1 MMRKST
7 LFIILIFL
15 IQALFSCVPSNR
27 ILNYKIEEA
36 KLDRVI
42 DGDTISVIIGDKKER
57 VRMLEI
63 NCEESVKEM
72 GKKVTSK
79 GIAASAFTKQLLKDV
94 DIVYLTKDKSN
105 KDQYGRLLR
114 LVWLEKPTDIY
125 NKEELRNKCVNAILL
140 LKGYAKVVKFDDD
153 SYIEIFKKFEKEGR
167 NGEQ

>member
-1 MMRKST
+1 MKKKSI
-7 LFIILIFL
+7 LFILLIFL
-15 IQALFSCVPSNR
+15 AYTLFSCIPVNKVFG
-27 ILNYKIEEA
+27 YKIEEA

-42 DGDTISVIIGDKKER
+42 DGDTISVTIGGKKER

-72 GKKVTSK
+72 GKKVTNK

-94 DIVYLTKDKSN
+94 DVVYLTKDKSN

-114 LVWLEKPTDIY
+114 LVWLEKPIDIY
-125 NKEELRNKCVNAILL
+125 NEEELRNKCVNAILL

-153 SYIEIFKKFEKEGR
+153 SYIEMFKKFEKEGM
-167 NGEQ
+167 NNE

>member
-1 MMRKST
+1 MKKKSI
-7 LFIILIFL
+7 LFILLIFL
-15 IQALFSCVPSNR
+15 VYTLFSCVPVNKVFS
-27 ILNYKIEEA
+27 YKIEEA

-42 DGDTISVIIGDKKER
+42 DGDTISVTIGDKKER

-72 GKKVTSK
+72 GKKVTGK

-94 DIVYLTKDKSN
+94 DVVYLTKDKSN

-125 NKEELRNKCVNAILL
+125 NEEELRNKCVNAILL

-153 SYIEIFKKFEKEGR
+153 SYIEIFKKFEKEGM
-167 NGEQ
+167 NNE